1 MHVVRGD
8 FQELMK
14 GIHGSV
20 PNLLHHVITS
30 TSKSLAF
37 ALNFFLIITTCM
49 AKLSKVY
56 YIVFECL
63 ERILRSVVW
72 FFRSYRNFIV
82 NFRVEIDTKL
92 PIVGDQ
98 KWVIWICSFN
108 VPMAPGKTRSIVCS
122 ARNFF
127 QFTVPGPEW
136 WKVRFLYSMLSLWFF
151 SIKPREHS

>member
-1 MHVVRGD
+1 VVRGD

-63 ERILRSVVW
+63 ERILRSVV
-72 FFRSYRNFIV
+72 
-82 NFRVEIDTKL
+82 
-92 PIVGDQ
+92 
-98 KWVIWICSFN
+98 
-108 VPMAPGKTRSIVCS
+108 
-122 ARNFF
+122 
-127 QFTVPGPEW
+127 
-136 WKVRFLYSMLSLWFF
+136 
-151 SIKPREHS
+151 